1 MLAYESL
8 PDERKEYIKAKL
20 KSAGK
25 VIASDLSLELEVSI
39 HTIRRDLAELVEIGL
54 CKRVYGGALSLV
66 TQTQAFTERTTL
78 ASDRKLSLAMASQAL
93 VQEGQ
98 CLFIDAGST
107 NLAIANELSPELEIT
122 VVTNSPLIAAALM
135 ERRKFKVIVLGG
147 VVNTDVGGV
156 VGLSAISQVNDFTFD
171 LAFLGACAID
181 VGHGVTAVNY
191 DDATFKRLVSSRANR
206 VAVALL
212 NEKINSVAPFKVT
225 ETEQLDVL
233 ILEKSAPPASVEAFT
248 KKCSLLFG

>member
-1 MLAYESL
+1 MLAYESF

-25 VIASDLSLELEVSI
+25 VIAADLSQELTVSI
-39 HTIRRDLAELVEIGL
+39 HTIRRDLTELAEVGL

-66 TQTQAFTERTTL
+66 TQTQTFTERAALETDRKRALAL
-78 ASDRKLSLAMASQAL
+78 ASQVL
-93 VQEGQ
+93 VHEGQ

-107 NLAIANELSPELEIT
+107 NLSIANELNSDLELT

-135 ERRKFKVIVLGG
+135 ERRNYKVITLGG
-147 VVNTDVGGV
+147 LVNTEVGGV
-156 VGLSAISQVNDFTFD
+156 VGLSALAQINDFTFD

-181 VGHGVTAVNY
+181 VGQGVTAVNFE
-191 DDATFKRLVSSRANR
+191 DATFKRLISSRASQ

-212 NEKINSVAPFKVT
+212 NEKINSVAPFKVS
-225 ETEQLDVL
+225 ETEQVDVL
-233 ILEKSAPPASVEAFT
+233 ILEKSAPSVPVEGFS